1 MAVFKEK
8 DERRPEW
15 EIPSGVYV
23 VSLKSG
29 ERVNAYAAAWIVRV
43 SEVPVIIQTA
53 VWEENY
59 SYELAQ
65 DCTHFVVH
73 ILEKGQQDVALH
85 FGRQSGRDIDKLEG
99 IKHHPGASGVPIL
112 DECLAFLECEVIFRK
127 RFGDHIVLVGAPVS
141 SAINHKG
148 DALIYNYK
156 DFQ

>member
-65 DCTHFVVH
+65 DCTHFAVH

-85 FGRQSGRDIDKLEG
+85 RPPCHSMACHRCHHQPDGGIRAGRR
-99 IKHHPGASGVPIL
+99 
-112 DECLAFLECEVIFRK
+112 
-127 RFGDHIVLVGAPVS
+127 
-141 SAINHKG
+141 
-148 DALIYNYK
+148 
-156 DFQ
+156 